1 MAFRK
6 TLTQR
11 LFTFAASSSKPSP
24 QTLIPPAFHV
34 QTSQKLLPGRADSG
48 DGRIF
53 LRSFRS
59 ASVPPLPSELLS
71 LPVGDRLIERLRG
84 MNGDRIR
91 LEGLAHP
98 PRPQPRTAAA
108 RISVAEA
115 RKLLRVSKME
125 AAKTRLRRVSRSC
138 VSFSEFVRICG
149 EGTDDQDHAR
159 EIARAL
165 DEAGS
170 VIVLG
175 DLVFL
180 RPDQVA
186 KAIEKV
192 IPASMLAP
200 WATEDD
206 PRREEL
212 EVMEKEKQEI
222 DKESVASV
230 QRELWCGLGFLVVQT
245 IGFAR
250 LTFWELS
257 WDVMEP
263 ICFYVTSVYF
273 MAGYAFFLRTSR
285 DPSFEGFFE
294 SRFEAKQRKLM
305 RARGFDVERLDE
317 LRRLFGCSSSKPCR
331 TAAATTLLG
340 AAYL

>member
-11 LFTFAASSSKPSP
+11 LFTFAASSSKLSP

-34 QTSQKLLPGRADSG
+34 QTSQKLLPGRADSCN
-48 DGRIF
+48 GRIF

-59 ASVPPLPSELLS
+59 ASVPPLPPEILS
-71 LPVGDRLIERLRG
+71 LPVGDRLIERLRE

-91 LEGLAHP
+91 LEGLEP
-98 PRPQPRTAAA
+98 PPPPP
-108 RISVAEA
+108 ISVAEA

-149 EGTDDQDHAR
+149 EGTDGQDHAR

-192 IPASMLAP
+192 IPASMSSP
-200 WATEDD
+200 WAND

-212 EVMEKEKQEI
+212 EVMEKEKLEI
-222 DKESVASV
+222 DKESEASV
-230 QRELWCGLGFLVVQT
+230 RRELWCGLGFLVVQT

-273 MAGYAFFLRTSR
+273 MAGYAFFLQTSR

-317 LRRLFGCSSSKPCR
+317 LRRLFRCSSSKSCR

-340 AAYL
+340 ASYL